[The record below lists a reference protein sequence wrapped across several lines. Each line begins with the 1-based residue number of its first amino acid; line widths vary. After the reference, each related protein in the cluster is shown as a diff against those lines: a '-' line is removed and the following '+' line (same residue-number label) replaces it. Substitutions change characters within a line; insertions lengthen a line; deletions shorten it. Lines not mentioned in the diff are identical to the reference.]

1 MSYSPYFFNKNASGT
16 VSGSRGTIT
25 NFQNGSGSTLAKATL
40 VAVNASSQ
48 LVPVSVVSEATVL
61 TIVGM
66 TSMSIPNA
74 AIGAVQ
80 DNGRLEDVASSFS
93 IGDALYLGKDG
104 LLTNLKP
111 EIGVAGFVEG
121 DFVIFVGVLVKNE
134 FNVSLKDIKLMI
146 SVIGQ
151 L

>member
-1 MSYSPYFFNKNASGT
+1 MSFSPYFLNKSATGT

-25 NFQNGSGSTLAKATL
+25 NFMNGSGSTLAKATL

-48 LVPVSVVSEATVL
+48 LVPVSVSDEPTVSK
-61 TIVGM
+61 IVGCTGM
-66 TSMSIPNA
+66 EIPNA
-74 AIGAVQ
+74 AIGSVV
-80 DNGRLEDVASSFS
+80 DNGRLEDVTISFA

-104 LLTNLKP
+104 FLTNNKP
-111 EIGVAGFVEG
+111 DYGIDGFEAGDFIIFIGVV
-121 DFVIFVGVLVKNE
+121 VQNE
-134 FNVSLKDIKLMI
+134 FNPSLKDIKLMI

>member
-74 AIGAVQ
+74 AIGAVTTTAPT
-80 DNGRLEDVASSFS
+80 DPNMAVVRVGMA
-93 IGDALYLGKDG
+93 IDAN
-104 LLTNLKP
+104 TI
-111 EIGVAGFVEG
+111 EVQIQVMGV
-121 DFVIFVGVLVKNE
+121 N
-134 FNVSLKDIKLMI
+134 
-146 SVIGQ
+146 
-151 L
+151 